1 MKEGFDWGAV
11 DMTKIP
17 NIPVT
22 ILGQPVEGIRPI
34 KWADDRDP
42 EIITE
47 KYVRAEVK
55 MPDAATLSKIER
67 LADEAMATGPFTE
80 KEPKPPGYA
89 LANLGG
95 ETVIATS
102 SDEDIIN
109 AIMKCQPNDG
119 CFIYYSFD
127 SDGNAVF
134 CLDDD
139 LP

>member
-1 MKEGFDWGAV
+1 
-11 DMTKIP
+11 MTKIP

-22 ILGQPVEGIRPI
+22 FLGQPVEGIRPI
-34 KWADDRDP
+34 KWADDDRDP

-55 MPDAATLSKIER
+55 MPDAATLSKVER
-67 LADEAMATGPFTE
+67 LADEAMVTRPFTE
-80 KEPKPPGYA
+80 IEPKPPGYA
-89 LANLGG
+89 LANLAGK
-95 ETVIATS
+95 TVIATS

-119 CFIYYSFD
+119 YFIYYSFD

-134 CLDDD
+134 CMDESQD
-139 LP
+139 LH